1 VLTRDTPAEL
11 ILKRLGISEPKEID
25 LEAIAWDMGARV
37 RYRPLDGCEARIIGS
52 ADRAII
58 TVNSRSNPRR
68 QRFSI
73 GHELGHWHHDRGRVL
88 LCQAEDIGR
97 AAVGG
102 SLHPE
107 RIADRFASSLLM
119 PAYIFGPIARASP
132 KSDFQT
138 VRAMAE
144 TFDTSRTATAIR
156 LVEDRHFVA
165 CLVCHGRQG
174 RKWFT
179 RSPDVPDRW
188 FPREDLAAE
197 SFAFTVLFGGGA
209 DDRFPR
215 KIGADAWFDRW
226 DAERFEVYEQTIRT
240 GDDEILTLVRIDDE
254 AMLR

>member
-1 VLTRDTPAEL
+1 MIRDTPAEV
-11 ILKRLGISEPKEID
+11 ILKRLGITEPREID
-25 LEAIAWDMGARV
+25 LEAIAWDLGARV
-37 RYRPLDGCEARIIGS
+37 RYRPLERCEARIVGL
-52 ADRAII
+52 AARAII
-58 TVNSRSNPRR
+58 TVNSRSNARR

-97 AAVGG
+97 AAIGH
-102 SLHPE
+102 LHPE

-119 PAYIFGPIARASP
+119 PAYLFRPIARAYP
-132 KSDFQT
+132 KADFQT
-138 VRAMAE
+138 VRAIAD
-144 TFDTSRTATAIR
+144 TSDTSRTATAIR

-165 CLVCHGRQG
+165 CLVCHSSQG

-179 RSPDVPDRW
+179 RSPEVPVRW

-197 SFAFTVLFGGGA
+197 SFAFALLFGGA
-209 DDRFPR
+209 PEDRFPR

-226 DAERFEVYEQTIRT
+226 DAERYEVYEQTIRT
-240 GDDEILTLVRIDDE
+240 GVDETLTLVRIDDD